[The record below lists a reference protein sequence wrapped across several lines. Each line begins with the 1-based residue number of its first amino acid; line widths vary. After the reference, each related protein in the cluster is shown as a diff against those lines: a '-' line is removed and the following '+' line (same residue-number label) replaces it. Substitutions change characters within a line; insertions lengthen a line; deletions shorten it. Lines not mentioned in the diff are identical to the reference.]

1 MYTIY
6 FDMDGTIADLYGVE
20 NWLPKLRAENP
31 SPYAE
36 AEAMV
41 DMGELQLYLSILQN
55 RGCKLGVI
63 SWLSKGS
70 SKSYD
75 KMVRE
80 AKKNWLRENLPEIT
94 FDETHFVKYGTRK
107 DYIAKDKDGILFDDS
122 EEVRNN
128 WRGIAVNPNTE
139 DIIEFLKMVKELT
152 E

>member
-6 FDMDGTIADLYGVE
+6 FDMDGTIADLYNVE

-31 SPYAE
+31 SPYVE

-41 DMGELQLYLSILQN
+41 DTGELQLYLSILQN

-75 KMVRE
+75 KMVRQ
-80 AKKNWLRENLPEIT
+80 AKKNWLKENLPEIT

-139 DIIEFLKMVKELT
+139 DIIEFLKKVKELT

>member
-6 FDMDGTIADLYGVE
+6 FDMDGTIADLYNVE

-31 SPYAE
+31 APYAE

-41 DMGELQLYLSILQN
+41 DTGELQLYLSILQN
-55 RGCKLGVI
+55 RGYKLGVI

-75 KMVRE
+75 KIVRE

-122 EEVRNN
+122 EEVRKN
-128 WRGIAVNPNTE
+128 WRGVAVNPNTE
-139 DIIEFLKMVKELT
+139 DIIEFLKKVKELT

>member
-6 FDMDGTIADLYGVE
+6 FDMDGTIADLYNVE

-31 SPYAE
+31 SPYVE
-36 AEAMV
+36 AEAMIN
-41 DMGELQLYLSILQN
+41 MGELQLYLSILQN

-75 KMVRE
+75 KKVRE

-139 DIIEFLKMVKELT
+139 DIIEFLKKVKELT

>member
-6 FDMDGTIADLYGVE
+6 FDMDGTIADLYNVE

-31 SPYAE
+31 SPYVE

-41 DMGELQLYLSILQN
+41 NTGELQLYLSILQN
-55 RGCKLGVI
+55 RGCKLGII

-139 DIIEFLKMVKELT
+139 DIIEFLKKVKELT

>member
-6 FDMDGTIADLYGVE
+6 FDMDGTIADLYNVE

-31 SPYAE
+31 SPYVE

-41 DMGELQLYLSILQN
+41 DTGELQLYLSILQN

-75 KMVRE
+75 KMVRK

-139 DIIEFLKMVKELT
+139 DIIEFLKKVKELT

>member
-6 FDMDGTIADLYGVE
+6 FDMDGTIADLYNVE

-31 SPYAE
+31 SPYVE

-41 DMGELQLYLSILQN
+41 DTGELQLYLSILQN

-75 KMVRE
+75 KMVRQ

-139 DIIEFLKMVKELT
+139 DIIEFLKKVKELT

>member
-31 SPYAE
+31 SPYVE

-41 DMGELQLYLSILQN
+41 NTGELQLYLSILQN

-139 DIIEFLKMVKELT
+139 DIIEFLKKVKELT

>member
-6 FDMDGTIADLYGVE
+6 FDMDGTIADLYNVE

-31 SPYAE
+31 SPYME

-41 DMGELQLYLSILQN
+41 NTGELQLYLSILQN

-63 SWLSKGS
+63 SWLSKDS

-80 AKKNWLRENLPEIT
+80 AKKNWLKENLPEIT

-139 DIIEFLKMVKELT
+139 DIIEFLKKVKELT

>member
-1 MYTIY
+1 
-6 FDMDGTIADLYGVE
+6 MDGTIADLYNVE

-31 SPYAE
+31 SPYVE

-41 DMGELQLYLSILQN
+41 DTGELQLYLSILQN

-80 AKKNWLRENLPEIT
+80 AKKNWLKENLPEIT

-139 DIIEFLKMVKELT
+139 DIIEFLKKVKELT

>member
-6 FDMDGTIADLYGVE
+6 FDMDGTIADLYNVE

-31 SPYAE
+31 SPYTE

-41 DMGELQLYLSILQN
+41 DTGELQLYLSILQN

-80 AKKNWLRENLPEIT
+80 AKKKWLRENLPEIT

-139 DIIEFLKMVKELT
+139 DIIEFLKKVKELT

>member
-6 FDMDGTIADLYGVE
+6 FDMDGTIADLYNVE

-36 AEAMV
+36 AEAMI

-75 KMVRE
+75 KMVRQ

-139 DIIEFLKMVKELT
+139 DIIEFLKKVKELT

>member
-6 FDMDGTIADLYGVE
+6 FDMDGTIADLYNVE

-75 KMVRE
+75 KMVRQ
-80 AKKNWLRENLPEIT
+80 AKKNWLKENLPEIT

-139 DIIEFLKMVKELT
+139 DIIEFLKKVKELT

>member
-6 FDMDGTIADLYGVE
+6 FDMDGTIADLYNVE

-31 SPYAE
+31 SPYVE

-75 KMVRE
+75 KMVRK

-139 DIIEFLKMVKELT
+139 DIIEFLKKVKELT

>member
-6 FDMDGTIADLYGVE
+6 FDMDGTIADLYNVE

-41 DMGELQLYLSILQN
+41 NMGELQLYLSILQN

-75 KMVRE
+75 KMVRK

-139 DIIEFLKMVKELT
+139 DIIEFLKKVKELT

>member
-1 MYTIY
+1 
-6 FDMDGTIADLYGVE
+6 MDGTIADLYNVE

-31 SPYAE
+31 SPYME

-41 DMGELQLYLSILQN
+41 NTGELQLYLSILQN

-63 SWLSKGS
+63 SWLSKDS

-80 AKKNWLRENLPEIT
+80 AKKNWLKENLPEIT

-139 DIIEFLKMVKELT
+139 DIIEFLKKVKELT

>member
-1 MYTIY
+1 
-6 FDMDGTIADLYGVE
+6 MDGTIADLYNVE

-31 SPYAE
+31 SPYVE

-41 DMGELQLYLSILQN
+41 DTGKLQLYLSILQN

-75 KMVRE
+75 KMVRK

-139 DIIEFLKMVKELT
+139 DIIEFLKKVKELT

>member
-6 FDMDGTIADLYGVE
+6 FDMDGTIADLYNVE

-31 SPYAE
+31 SPYVE

-41 DMGELQLYLSILQN
+41 DTGELQLYLSILQN

-80 AKKNWLRENLPEIT
+80 AKKNWLRENLPEIA

-139 DIIEFLKMVKELT
+139 DIIEFLKKVKELT